1 MPVEKALI
9 LEAEQG
15 YWSGTYR
22 TDGDKIIIAVDA
34 SWTGALPR
42 DQRDDDDA
50 NEVIS
55 AGEGRA
61 KAKST

>member
-1 MPVEKALI
+1 VSVEKTLI

-22 TDGDKIIIAVDA
+22 VDGEKIIIAVDRGA
-34 SWTGALPR
+34 SKGSEG
-42 DQRDDDDA
+42 DDDA